1 MKLFRFAM
9 CVALSGLF
17 LIGPPESQAE
27 EKARVLKAKAP
38 TTTRQII
45 ECHPSKT
52 GNMCIDD
59 APSQNNTEILTIV
72 GIRPSL

>member
-1 MKLFRFAM
+1 K
-9 CVALSGLF
+9 
-17 LIGPPESQAE
+17 PPIRGHNQ

-52 GNMCIDD
+52 GSMCIDD